1 MIRNFPRP
9 HSLREWERT
18 NADGASDGVV
28 GVRNG
33 IGKLKPRSA
42 SILVGVVSLLA
53 LPAHVIA
60 HGSEGEMSDAA
71 VGSHAEH
78 PAEFRSSGRNYTG
91 TRELY
96 EVPPVTLI
104 SQDGEEVALAAAID
118 EGKDVMMNFIFT
130 SCTTICPVL
139 SASFD
144 EVDQRMESRGQ
155 EIDLISISID
165 PEYDTRER
173 LAAYAERVGADESWR
188 FFTGERDTILLLQ
201 KAFDTYRGNKMNHVP
216 LTFIKR
222 AGVREWARLEGFPS
236 VEELLLEYQNLQE
249 Q

>member
-104 SQDGEEVALAAAID
+104 SRHGSP
-118 EGKDVMMNFIFT
+118 G
-130 SCTTICPVL
+130 
-139 SASFD
+139 
-144 EVDQRMESRGQ
+144 
-155 EIDLISISID
+155 DL
-165 PEYDTRER
+165 T
-173 LAAYAERVGADESWR
+173 
-188 FFTGERDTILLLQ
+188 
-201 KAFDTYRGNKMNHVP
+201 
-216 LTFIKR
+216 
-222 AGVREWARLEGFPS
+222 
-236 VEELLLEYQNLQE
+236 
-249 Q
+249 